1 MSGKLH
7 GLAGGLL
14 LLATSVVHGAGQQ
27 FHALEDFE
35 LDSGQRLNCT
45 VGYRTY
51 GTPDP
56 TGSNVI
62 VFPTWFGG
70 TTGDLEQFGKV
81 GPGALADS
89 DRYFVI
95 TVDALG
101 NGVSCSPSNSEIQ
114 DAPAATAVTTADM
127 VRAQYRLMVEGFDI
141 DHVHAVLG
149 ISMGGMQAL
158 RWLQLY
164 PNYMDKVVVIDGSP
178 RMTSYDLLHWMV
190 HKDIVRSLQKEGA
203 NDETIRS
210 VMARTNYLTL
220 FTPDYFIETVAPETL
235 DEFLAPSYTPNP
247 AFRADNYASQLDAM
261 MNHDVMSGNFVN
273 AVRQS
278 GVDVLIVSTPS
289 DHMVQQRPAQALA
302 REIGADELLLISVC
316 GHIGSSCESE
326 TVNERVA
333 AFLENRKARN

>member
-1 MSGKLH
+1 MSRKLV
-7 GLAGGLL
+7 GIAGGL

-27 FHALEDFE
+27 FHRLADFE
-35 LDSGQRLNCT
+35 LDSGQRLDCS

-51 GTPDP
+51 GTMDP
-56 TGSNVI
+56 TGASVI

-81 GPGALADS
+81 GPGALANS

-95 TVDALG
+95 TIDALG
-101 NGVSCSPSNSEIQ
+101 NGVSCSPSNSELEDGRPPMVI
-114 DAPAATAVTTADM
+114 TTADM
-127 VRAQYRLMVEGFDI
+127 VRSQHRLLAEVFDF

-158 RWLQLY
+158 RWLQLH
-164 PNYMDKVVVIDGSP
+164 PSFMNKVVVIDGSP
-178 RMTSYDLLHWMV
+178 QMTSYDLLHWRV
-190 HKDIVRSLQKEGA
+190 HKGIVRSLQKEGA
-203 NDETIRS
+203 SDETIGS

-247 AFRADNYASQLDAM
+247 RFRADDYVSQLDAM
-261 MNHDVMSGNFVN
+261 INHDVMSGKFVN
-273 AVRQS
+273 AVRES
-278 GVDVLIVSTPS
+278 GVDVLFVSTPS
-289 DHMVQQRPAQALA
+289 DHMVQQRPALALA
-302 REIGADELLLISVC
+302 RDIGADELILISVC

-326 TVNERVA
+326 TVNDRVA
-333 AFLENRKARN
+333 ALLENRKAPD